1 MENFLHPFFSDP
13 PEVSAAERTVYSGP
27 HGKADLTCI
36 VKAQPKANVSRNN
49 HYLSI
54 PSCSTSEF
62 QSAFKCW

>member
-49 HYLSI
+49 HYLYS
-54 PSCSTSEF
+54 
-62 QSAFKCW
+62 